1 MATTIPIG
9 VTASFQNV
17 PAGAATAVFGM
28 DAGQAVVTFQALD
41 RNNPGV
47 VTLYDSGNNV
57 KLTMNAEGYSTFY
70 VPTGGARYY
79 FSTTAGAKALAMT
92 HPSVWR

>member
-9 VTASFQNV
+9 VTASFQDV
-17 PAGAATAVFGM
+17 RASLATPVFGM
-28 DAGQAVVTFQALD
+28 DAGQAVVTFQARD
-41 RNNPGV
+41 PNNPGI
-47 VTLYDSGNNV
+47 VTLLDSDNNIM
-57 KLTMNAEGYSTFY
+57 LTMEAEGYSSFY

-79 FSTTAGAKALAMT
+79 FTATLGAKTLAMT